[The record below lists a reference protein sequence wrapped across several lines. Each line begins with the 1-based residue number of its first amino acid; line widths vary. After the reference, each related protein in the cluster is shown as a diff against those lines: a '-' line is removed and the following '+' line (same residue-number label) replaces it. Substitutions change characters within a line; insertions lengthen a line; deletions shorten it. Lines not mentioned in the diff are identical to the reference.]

1 MFKHPSLDGC
11 LFIPKSKEE
20 KLNKQYIYPQ
30 NMRASATLWLWS
42 LKDFAIIVVGALFS
56 AMVLATTRILIPAV
70 LTAAFAF
77 LSIRNDETTILDFLK
92 YAVRYFISTQQYFE
106 WGLKNKPVIKQKK
119 EVRNDSA
126 VNSHTNANVKANIL
140 PASSDKKVGE

>member
-1 MFKHPSLDGC
+1 M
-11 LFIPKSKEE
+11 
-20 KLNKQYIYPQ
+20 NKQYIYPQ

-92 YAVRYFISTQQYFE
+92 YAIRYFISTQQYFE

-119 EVRNDSA
+119 EVS
-126 VNSHTNANVKANIL
+126 ANVQAEKA
-140 PASSDKKVGE
+140 KKE

>member
-1 MFKHPSLDGC
+1 M
-11 LFIPKSKEE
+11 
-20 KLNKQYIYPQ
+20 NKQFIYPQ

-77 LSIRNDETTILDFLK
+77 LSIRNDDTTILDFIK
-92 YAVRYFISTQQYFE
+92 YAVKYFISTQQYFE
-106 WGLKNKPVIKQKK
+106 WGLKSKPLTKQKK
-119 EVRNDSA
+119 EVRNDS
-126 VNSHTNANVKANIL
+126 VFNSHTNTNKEAVLL
-140 PASSDKKVGE
+140 PATNNKKVGE

>member
-1 MFKHPSLDGC
+1 M
-11 LFIPKSKEE
+11 
-20 KLNKQYIYPQ
+20 NKQFIYPQ

-56 AMVLATTRILIPAV
+56 AMVLATTKIVVPAV

-77 LSIRNDETTILDFLK
+77 LSIRNDETTILDFIK
-92 YAVRYFISTQQYFE
+92 YAVKYFISTQQYFE
-106 WGLKNKPVIKQKK
+106 WGIKSKPLTKQKK

-126 VNSHTNANVKANIL
+126 VNSHANINKEVALL
-140 PASSDKKVGE
+140 PATNNKKVGE

>member
-1 MFKHPSLDGC
+1 M
-11 LFIPKSKEE
+11 
-20 KLNKQYIYPQ
+20 NKQYIYPQ

-77 LSIRNDETTILDFLK
+77 LSILYFYPTIL
-92 YAVRYFISTQQYFE
+92 RM
-106 WGLKNKPVIKQKK
+106 
-119 EVRNDSA
+119 EVER
-126 VNSHTNANVKANIL
+126 
-140 PASSDKKVGE
+140 

>member
-1 MFKHPSLDGC
+1 
-11 LFIPKSKEE
+11 
-20 KLNKQYIYPQ
+20 
-30 NMRASATLWLWS
+30 MRASATLWHWS

-92 YAVRYFISTQQYFE
+92 YAARYFISTQQYYE
-106 WGLKNKPVIKQKK
+106 WRLKGEQKK
-119 EVRNDSA
+119 E
-126 VNSHTNANVKANIL
+126 K
-140 PASSDKKVGE
+140 

>member
-1 MFKHPSLDGC
+1 M
-11 LFIPKSKEE
+11 
-20 KLNKQYIYPQ
+20 NKQFIYPQ

-77 LSIRNDETTILDFLK
+77 LSIRNDDTTILDFIK
-92 YAVRYFISTQQYFE
+92 YAVKYFISTQQYFE
-106 WGLKNKPVIKQKK
+106 WGLKSKSLTKQKK

-126 VNSHTNANVKANIL
+126 VNSHTSTNKEAALL
-140 PASSDKKVGE
+140 PATNNKKVGE

>member
-1 MFKHPSLDGC
+1 M
-11 LFIPKSKEE
+11 
-20 KLNKQYIYPQ
+20 NKQFIYPQ

-77 LSIRNDETTILDFLK
+77 LSIRNDDTTILDFIK
-92 YAVRYFISTQQYFE
+92 YAVKYFLSTQQYFE
-106 WGLKNKPVIKQKK
+106 WGLKNKPPVKQKK
-119 EVRNDSA
+119 EVS
-126 VNSHTNANVKANIL
+126 ANVQVQQKE
-140 PASSDKKVGE
+140 KE